1 MEMTQNIVAENA
13 CVAQAQDDTIS
24 EFDSSFWGSMV
35 EFITVDRDKE
45 ITVIFWDS
53 TEIRA

>member
-1 MEMTQNIVAENA
+1 MTQNIVAENA